1 MPALSREDLDPDPIA
16 QFRRWYAA
24 AELEAVLPEAIALA
38 TIGEDGLPDA
48 RMVLLKGVDDRGFRF
63 FTNRES
69 VKGAQLEAAPGAAL
83 IAYWRELDRQV
94 RARGPVE
101 RLSDAE
107 SDAYFASRP
116 RESQLGAWA
125 SPQSTPLESRDEL
138 DRRLA
143 EAEDRFDDGEV
154 ERPPHWGGYLLRPA
168 GDRVLAGSGR
178 AASRSLPLQ
187 PRRRGLADRAARPLS
202 AVSRRPG
209 PRTRAARPCSRS

>member
-24 AELEAVLPEAIALA
+24 AEREAALPEAIALA

-69 VKGAQLEAAPGAAL
+69 VKGVQLEAAPGAAL
-83 IAYWRELDRQV
+83 IAYWPELDRQV
-94 RARGPVE
+94 RARGPVD

-107 SDAYFASRP
+107 SDAYFASRS
-116 RESQLGAWA
+116 RDSQLGAWA
-125 SPQSTPLESRDEL
+125 SPQSTPLQSRAEL

-154 ERPPHWGGYLLRPA
+154 ERPPHWGGYLLRPLA
-168 GDRVLAGSGR
+168 IEFWQGQVARLHDRFRYSRDGEAWLIERLA
-178 AASRSLPLQ
+178 P
-187 PRRRGLADRAARPLS
+187 
-202 AVSRRPG
+202 
-209 PRTRAARPCSRS
+209 